1 MCCIVSLW
9 CRLVCRNSVELN
21 FVKIGL
27 KSKFGV
33 NLQSFSHELCLYIT
47 RFYFYMSAMKVTWY
61 VPTSS
66 GATCSYS
73 FQEQWSNDIIWFT
86 KTEIKVFAF
95 PGSIYRVGY
104 DLLLQIEVKTLGGR
118 NDSRWNWSRW
128 TTHKSAHH
136 TWTEHTRLQMWF
148 HWSKPASNTCT
159 VPSEIHGPCGFRVYY
174 CNELWSTW
182 LSSPAVKKKKKC
194 WVY

>member
-1 MCCIVSLW
+1 M
-9 CRLVCRNSVELN
+9 
-21 FVKIGL
+21 
-27 KSKFGV
+27 KF
-33 NLQSFSHELCLYIT
+33 
-47 RFYFYMSAMKVTWY
+47 W
-61 VPTSS
+61 
-66 GATCSYS
+66 ATCSYS
-73 FQEQWSNDIIWFT
+73 FQPATTWWSNDIIWFT
-86 KTEIKVFAF
+86 KTKIKVFAF

-128 TTHKSAHH
+128 TSHKSAHH

-148 HWSKPASNTCT
+148 HWLKPASNTRT

-182 LSSPAVKKKKKC
+182 LSSPAVNKKC
-194 WVY
+194 WVYSSIEVRKFVMQPWIFIPWNYTVIALIGTQN